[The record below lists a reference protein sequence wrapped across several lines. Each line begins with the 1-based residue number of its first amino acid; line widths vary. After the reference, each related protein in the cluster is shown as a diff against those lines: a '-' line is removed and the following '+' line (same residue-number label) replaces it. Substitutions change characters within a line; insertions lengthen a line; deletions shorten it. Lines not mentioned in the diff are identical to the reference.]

1 MAGLSLY
8 RRFCPVT
15 VSMSEGIVLELTRQ
29 GLIVALMVSLPVL
42 AVALFVGL
50 AISIFQ
56 AVTQVQEM
64 TLTYVPK
71 LILAGFTVALS
82 GGWMLSTLVGF
93 MKLCFTQASK
103 VNL

>member
-1 MAGLSLY
+1 MDGRWSFPQFS
-8 RRFCPVT
+8 RGT
-15 VSMSEGIVLELTRQ
+15 DSMSEGIVLELTRQ
-29 GLIVALMVSLPVL
+29 GLMVALMVSLPIL

-71 LILAGFTVALS
+71 LVLAGVTVALS
-82 GGWMLSTLVGF
+82 GGWMLSVLVGF
-93 MKLCFTQASK
+93 MKVCFSQAAK